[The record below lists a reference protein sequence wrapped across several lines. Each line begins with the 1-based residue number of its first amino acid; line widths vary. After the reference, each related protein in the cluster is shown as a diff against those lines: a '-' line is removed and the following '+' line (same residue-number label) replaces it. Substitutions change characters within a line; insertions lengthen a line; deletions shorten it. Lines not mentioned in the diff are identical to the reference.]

1 MASWRQ
7 FRRAYGLTK
16 TTLEFTRLTFMHIV
30 PRWTSNLVRDLNARR
45 VGLCNDAPWPD
56 HGGYNHWRCKRL
68 RRHDGKHRFNSYT
81 WTDDTEVEYAPQ
93 DLDRNQVVHAHIHLS
108 HPHYRWNDRH
118 MQDTIRQALAWRKIV
133 RHSIPKRGVRDHREA

>member
-1 MASWRQ
+1 MTSWRQ

-56 HGGYNHWRCKRL
+56 HGGYNHWRCQER
-68 RRHDGKHRFNSYT
+68 RRHQLLGVDHRFNSYT
-81 WTDDTEVEYAPQ
+81 WTDDTVVVYAPLDVHQ
-93 DLDRNQVVHAHIHLS
+93 DYHTHIHYRGRTKR
-108 HPHYRWNDRH
+108 HPQN
-118 MQDTIRQALAWRKIV
+118 TIRQAFAWRKRV
-133 RHSIPKRGVRDHREA
+133 KRHYQERGVRDHREA